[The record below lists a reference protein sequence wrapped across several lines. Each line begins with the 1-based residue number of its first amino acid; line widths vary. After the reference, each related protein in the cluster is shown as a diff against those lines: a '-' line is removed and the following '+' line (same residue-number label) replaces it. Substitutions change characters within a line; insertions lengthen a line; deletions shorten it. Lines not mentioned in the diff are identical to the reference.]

1 MSLQVENLEH
11 NMAKVTIEV
20 EAAKLDNAIKQAFN
34 KKKGQFNVPGFRK
47 GKVPFQLIAKE
58 YGVEIFYEDAANIL
72 IPDAYAEAMKD
83 TDLEIVSRPEI
94 DVTQLEKGKDFIFT
108 ATFALKPEVTLGD
121 YKGIEVPKTRVTV
134 KKDEIEEELKKVQE
148 QNAREITIEDRAVKD
163 GDILTIDYSGSVDGV
178 KFEGGTA
185 EDQTLVIGSGAFIP
199 GFEEQLV
206 GKNLN
211 ETADIN
217 VTFPEEYHAPD
228 LAGKD
233 AGTAEDQTLV
243 IGSGAFIPGFE
254 EQLVGKNL
262 NETADINVTFPEE
275 YHAPDLAGKDAVFTV
290 TVKAIKEKELPEL
303 DDEFAAEVSEFE
315 TLEDYKA
322 DIKEKIRD
330 RKKEAANTER
340 ENKIVDAAVEA
351 ATMDI
356 PEAMI
361 EEQVQQM
368 TDEFAQ
374 RLSYQGLSMEQYLMF
389 SGMDAQKF
397 ADDLKPQAV
406 KRIETRLVLE
416 AIAKAEDITASE
428 EDFKAELEKMAGM
441 YQMETEQLEKI
452 IQGAQKDQMMDDI
465 AVQKAVDFL
474 VGEAK

>member
-20 EAAKLDNAIKQAFN
+20 EAAKLDDAIKQAFN

-108 ATFALKPEVTLGD
+108 ATFALKPEVTLGE

-233 AGTAEDQTLV
+233 A
-243 IGSGAFIPGFE
+243 
-254 EQLVGKNL
+254 
-262 NETADINVTFPEE
+262 
-275 YHAPDLAGKDAVFTV
+275 VFTV

-330 RKKEAANTER
+330 RKK
-340 ENKIVDAAVEA
+340 EA

-474 VGEAK
+474 VSEAK

>member
-1 MSLQVENLEH
+1 MNNATLISKEKTEVKFSFEVSPEALETGLAFAYNKNKNQISL
-11 NMAKVTIEV
+11 
-20 EAAKLDNAIKQAFN
+20 
-34 KKKGQFNVPGFRK
+34 PGFRK
-47 GKVPFQLIAKE
+47 GKVPRKLIEAQ
-58 YGVEIFYEDAANIL
+58 YGENFFYEDAINHIF
-72 IPDAYAEAMKD
+72 PDEYMAAIKELGLD
-83 TDLEIVSRPEI
+83 VVSAPTLDVEYIDKAKGIKFII
-94 DVTQLEKGKDFIFT
+94 DVTV
-108 ATFALKPEVTLGD
+108 KPEVTLGQ
-121 YKGIEVPKTRVTV
+121 YKGLSVEKVPTEVT
-134 KKDEIEEELKKVQE
+134 DEEIEAELKKVQE

-206 GKNLN
+206 GAELN
-211 ETADIN
+211 VE
-217 VTFPEEYHAPD
+217 
-228 LAGKD
+228 K
-233 AGTAEDQTLV
+233 
-243 IGSGAFIPGFE
+243 
-254 EQLVGKNL
+254 
-262 NETADINVTFPEE
+262 ETADINVTFPEE

-416 AIAKAEDITASE
+416 AIAKAENITASE

>member
-1 MSLQVENLEH
+1 METVSYTH
-11 NMAKVTIEV
+11 
-20 EAAKLDNAIKQAFN
+20 LD
-34 KKKGQFNVPGFRK
+34 V
-47 GKVPFQLIAKE
+47 
-58 YGVEIFYEDAANIL
+58 
-72 IPDAYAEAMKD
+72 
-83 TDLEIVSRPEI
+83 
-94 DVTQLEKGKDFIFT
+94 
-108 ATFALKPEVTLGD
+108 
-121 YKGIEVPKTRVTV
+121 YKR
-134 KKDEIEEELKKVQE
+134 Q
-148 QNAREITIEDRAVKD
+148 
-163 GDILTIDYSGSVDGV
+163 
-178 KFEGGTA
+178 
-185 EDQTLVIGSGAFIP
+185 
-199 GFEEQLV
+199 
-206 GKNLN
+206 
-211 ETADIN
+211 
-217 VTFPEEYHAPD
+217 
-228 LAGKD
+228 
-233 AGTAEDQTLV
+233 
-243 IGSGAFIPGFE
+243 
-254 EQLVGKNL
+254 
-262 NETADINVTFPEE
+262 
-275 YHAPDLAGKDAVFTV
+275 
-290 TVKAIKEKELPEL
+290 IKEKELPEL

-465 AVQKAVDFL
+465 AVPVSYTHLDVYKRQTEFRS
-474 VGEAK
+474 

>member
-233 AGTAEDQTLV
+233 A
-243 IGSGAFIPGFE
+243 
-254 EQLVGKNL
+254 
-262 NETADINVTFPEE
+262 
-275 YHAPDLAGKDAVFTV
+275 VFTV
-290 TVKAIKEKELPEL
+290 TVKAAPAPAKVVTPETVKPVVKDNTAEYTGL
-303 DDEFAAEVSEFE
+303 VANADKYVLTRGKQTVEISAAQV
-315 TLEDYKA
+315 
-322 DIKEKIRD
+322 
-330 RKKEAANTER
+330 KEALGYIADPAAGFKAWESKENFTLGVLSATGKGATKTATIKGTSNYDGKYTATVTKVSDTEYAVAAKS
-340 ENKIVDAAVEA
+340 EKGQNHNIKVTVAKDGTVTATSAKYVVTSDKNATNIVVKDAAGKVIA
-351 ATMDI
+351 SATAKDGKYTVKLPADKAKDLTI
-356 PEAMI
+356 
-361 EEQVQQM
+361 
-368 TDEFAQ
+368 T
-374 RLSYQGLSMEQYLMF
+374 QY
-389 SGMDAQKF
+389 
-397 ADDLKPQAV
+397 V
-406 KRIETRLVLE
+406 
-416 AIAKAEDITASE
+416 AK
-428 EDFKAELEKMAGM
+428 
-441 YQMETEQLEKI
+441 
-452 IQGAQKDQMMDDI
+452 
-465 AVQKAVDFL
+465 
-474 VGEAK
+474 